1 MNRQDEGDLIAELLC
16 ITGELGGKMRRL
28 DCYESTG
35 RRYKKIVIE
44 YDSTEEKEMR
54 FKALVF
60 VRLRGSVS
68 DAAGNAVMN
77 NVNRIAPKLQPHL
90 LRIGK
95 AIDFWFDAETEE
107 IAREQMDLLSDRML
121 ANTVIEDW
129 EYTLEETEETG
140 IGNISNDNAGTS
152 KHHLFGA

>member
-1 MNRQDEGDLIAELLC
+1 
-16 ITGELGGKMRRL
+16 
-28 DCYESTG
+28 
-35 RRYKKIVIE
+35 
-44 YDSTEEKEMR
+44 MR

-68 DAAGNAVMN
+68 DAAGNAVMK
-77 NVNRIAPKLQPHL
+77 NVHLIAPNLKPHL

-95 AIDFWFDAETEE
+95 AIDFWFDAESEE
-107 IAREQMDLLSDRML
+107 MAREEMDLLSDRML

-129 EYTLEETEETG
+129 SYELEETEETG

-152 KHHLFGA
+152 KHHLFDDK

>member
-1 MNRQDEGDLIAELLC
+1 M
-16 ITGELGGKMRRL
+16 K
-28 DCYESTG
+28 
-35 RRYKKIVIE
+35 
-44 YDSTEEKEMR
+44 
-54 FKALVF
+54 FKALVY

-68 DAAGNAVMN
+68 DAAGNAVMRN
-77 NVNRIAPKLQPHL
+77 THMVAPKLKSNL

-95 AIDFWFDAETEE
+95 CIDYWFEAETEE

-140 IGNISNDNAGTS
+140 IGNISNSNAGTS
-152 KHHLFGA
+152 KHALFDA

>member
-1 MNRQDEGDLIAELLC
+1 
-16 ITGELGGKMRRL
+16 
-28 DCYESTG
+28 
-35 RRYKKIVIE
+35 
-44 YDSTEEKEMR
+44 MR
-54 FKALVF
+54 FKALVN

-77 NVNRIAPKLQPHL
+77 NVKRVSPELEPHL

-95 AIDFWFDAETEE
+95 VIDFWFDAETEE
-107 IAREQMDLLSDRML
+107 IARDQMDLLSDRML

-129 EYTLEETEETG
+129 EYEFHETQETG

-152 KHHLFGA
+152 KHALFD

>member
-1 MNRQDEGDLIAELLC
+1 
-16 ITGELGGKMRRL
+16 
-28 DCYESTG
+28 
-35 RRYKKIVIE
+35 
-44 YDSTEEKEMR
+44 MR
-54 FKALVF
+54 FKALVH

-77 NVNRIAPKLQPHL
+77 NVKRIAHRVEPHL

-95 AIDFWFDAETEE
+95 VIDFWFDAETED
-107 IAREQMDLLSDRML
+107 IAREEMDLLSDRML

-129 EYTLEETEETG
+129 EYELEETEETG

-152 KHHLFGA
+152 KHALFDA

>member
-1 MNRQDEGDLIAELLC
+1 
-16 ITGELGGKMRRL
+16 
-28 DCYESTG
+28 
-35 RRYKKIVIE
+35 
-44 YDSTEEKEMR
+44 MR

-77 NVNRIAPKLQPHL
+77 NVNRIAPKLTPHL

-129 EYTLEETEETG
+129 SYELKETEETG
-140 IGNISNDNAGTS
+140 IGIISNDNAGTS

>member
-1 MNRQDEGDLIAELLC
+1 
-16 ITGELGGKMRRL
+16 
-28 DCYESTG
+28 
-35 RRYKKIVIE
+35 
-44 YDSTEEKEMR
+44 MR

-77 NVNRIAPKLQPHL
+77 NTNRIAPKLKSNL

-95 AIDFWFDAETEE
+95 AIDYWFEAESEE
-107 IAREQMDLLSDRML
+107 VAREQMDLLCDRML

-129 EYTLEETEETG
+129 EYKLEETEETG

-152 KHHLFGA
+152 KHHIFDE

>member
-1 MNRQDEGDLIAELLC
+1 
-16 ITGELGGKMRRL
+16 
-28 DCYESTG
+28 
-35 RRYKKIVIE
+35 
-44 YDSTEEKEMR
+44 MR
-54 FKALVF
+54 FKALVH

-77 NVNRIAPKLQPHL
+77 NVNRITSNVQPHL

-95 AIDFWFDAETEE
+95 VIDFWFDAENEE
-107 IAREQMDLLSDRML
+107 KAREEMDLLSDRMF

-129 EYTLEETEETG
+129 EYKLEETEETG

-152 KHHLFGA
+152 KHALFDQ

>member
-1 MNRQDEGDLIAELLC
+1 
-16 ITGELGGKMRRL
+16 
-28 DCYESTG
+28 
-35 RRYKKIVIE
+35 
-44 YDSTEEKEMR
+44 MR
-54 FKALVF
+54 FKATVY
-60 VRLRGSVS
+60 VKLRGSVS

-77 NVNRIAPKLQPHL
+77 NTKRVAPNLEPHL

-107 IAREQMDLLSDRML
+107 IAREQMDVLSDRML
-121 ANTVIEDW
+121 SNTVIEDW
-129 EYTLEETEETG
+129 SYDLEETEETG

>member
-1 MNRQDEGDLIAELLC
+1 
-16 ITGELGGKMRRL
+16 
-28 DCYESTG
+28 
-35 RRYKKIVIE
+35 
-44 YDSTEEKEMR
+44 MR

-77 NVNRIAPKLQPHL
+77 NTKRIAPLLEPHL

-95 AIDFWFDAETEE
+95 AIDFWFDAESEE
-107 IAREQMDLLSDRML
+107 IAREQLDLLSDRML

-129 EYTLEETEETG
+129 EYKLEETEETG

-152 KHHLFGA
+152 KHALFGE

>member
-1 MNRQDEGDLIAELLC
+1 
-16 ITGELGGKMRRL
+16 
-28 DCYESTG
+28 
-35 RRYKKIVIE
+35 
-44 YDSTEEKEMR
+44 MR
-54 FKALVF
+54 FKALVH

-77 NVNRIAPKLQPHL
+77 NTKRIAPRLEPHL

-95 AIDFWFDAETEE
+95 VIDFWFDAESEE
-107 IAREQMDLLSDRML
+107 IAREDMDLLSDRML

-129 EYTLEETEETG
+129 SYELEETEETG

-152 KHHLFGA
+152 KHHIFDLFQLA

>member
-1 MNRQDEGDLIAELLC
+1 
-16 ITGELGGKMRRL
+16 
-28 DCYESTG
+28 
-35 RRYKKIVIE
+35 
-44 YDSTEEKEMR
+44 MR

-77 NVNRIAPKLQPHL
+77 NTKRIAPRLEPHL

-95 AIDFWFDAETEE
+95 VIDFWFDADTEE

-152 KHHLFGA
+152 KHHLFEA

>member
-1 MNRQDEGDLIAELLC
+1 
-16 ITGELGGKMRRL
+16 
-28 DCYESTG
+28 
-35 RRYKKIVIE
+35 
-44 YDSTEEKEMR
+44 MR
-54 FKALVF
+54 FKALVH

-77 NVNRIAPKLQPHL
+77 NTKRIAPRLEPHL

-95 AIDFWFDAETEE
+95 VIDFWFDAETEE
-107 IAREQMDLLSDRML
+107 IAREDMDLLSDRML

-152 KHHLFGA
+152 KHALFDG

>member
-1 MNRQDEGDLIAELLC
+1 
-16 ITGELGGKMRRL
+16 
-28 DCYESTG
+28 
-35 RRYKKIVIE
+35 
-44 YDSTEEKEMR
+44 MR

-77 NVNRIAPKLQPHL
+77 NTKRIAPRLEPHL

-95 AIDFWFDAETEE
+95 VIDFWFDADTEE
-107 IAREQMDLLSDRML
+107 IAREEMDLLSDRML

-129 EYTLEETEETG
+129 EYKLEETEETG

-152 KHHLFGA
+152 KHALFDQ

>member
-1 MNRQDEGDLIAELLC
+1 
-16 ITGELGGKMRRL
+16 
-28 DCYESTG
+28 
-35 RRYKKIVIE
+35 
-44 YDSTEEKEMR
+44 MR
-54 FKALVF
+54 FKALVH

-77 NVNRIAPKLQPHL
+77 NTKRIAPRLEPHL

-95 AIDFWFDAETEE
+95 VIDFWFDAESEE
-107 IAREQMDLLSDRML
+107 IAREDMDLLSDRML

-129 EYTLEETEETG
+129 SYELEETEETG

-152 KHHLFGA
+152 KHHLFDN